1 MLNLRID
8 MKLDGPAEAIAD
20 AELHF
25 LDGPL
30 RGLKL
35 VGFTVVNDEH
45 RGPRVRMPG
54 RAYSVHGERRYLDLL
69 RPIDEGDDAAL
80 SWLVDEIVHTY
91 LMLAPEGAGAGGSH
105 TFSRG
110 ERS

>member
-1 MLNLRID
+1 MDLRID
-8 MKLDGPAEAIAD
+8 MKLDGPARALAD

-30 RGLKL
+30 QGLKL
-35 VGFTVVNDEH
+35 VGFTLVNDEH

-54 RAYSVHGERRYLDLL
+54 RAYNVHGERRYLDLL
-69 RPIDEGDDAAL
+69 RPIEEGNDAAL
-80 SWLVDEIVHTY
+80 TWLVDEIVQTY
-91 LMLAPEGAGAGGSH
+91 QMLAPEGAGAGGSR